1 MDDQQRRA
9 KTRLSYSAHVLIR
22 SENGE
27 LVKGIARDISLD
39 ALYVSC
45 TPAFEVDE
53 RVNLEII
60 LIGNQTELNIKVPAK
75 VNRIDQ
81 DGTAMNFYAP
91 LEWWPIFSH
100 FPLHKLENNK

>member
-1 MDDQQRRA
+1 MDDQKRRS

-53 RVNLEII
+53 SVNLEII
-60 LIGNQTELNIKVPAK
+60 LIGNQTELKIKVPAK
-75 VNRIDQ
+75 VKRIDN
-81 DGTAMNFYAP
+81 DGTAMNFYTP

-100 FPLHKLENNK
+100 FPLHRLGSEK